1 MVQFIKSAIKSY
13 GRLVTYST
21 IGSIL
26 AAAIFPFIILPFLAA
41 HLSSHDFGQVT
52 VLMSLV
58 NFTQTVLTSNL
69 GHSVYRRHKS
79 MSLIERRIFFGKLF
93 WLNNSLS
100 FSAAILFII
109 SYPIIANH
117 ISLTFELWQSAPF
130 FIYMGFSGMAAM
142 MTTFLSSD
150 LDFRRLFMS
159 QAVLFIGSFSI
170 FGVYYLIAKS
180 IWSVGLI
187 IGPVLFC
194 IILFTFNMQKKA
206 FNIKSFPDMLF
217 IKSISHDTFIWT
229 LAAFGF
235 SFLIYGDRWLMA
247 ELGFSFDQIGDYTV
261 AVQANMLIIF
271 AVTQISLIA
280 VPLIS
285 NIESLSHISLSHLK
299 KMFML
304 LLAMIVGVLVF
315 GSILGSWYIKIFYGN
330 TVWERVESI
339 FYILIIGTSFYPI
352 QIFSRGFLIKF
363 SPLRLTL
370 FLDLIAGG
378 SLIIFALI
386 LMQITNESIIM
397 AIAKAASFGLLG
409 ILTFI
414 FVFLPIIR
422 NPEFV

>member
-1 MVQFIKSAIKSY
+1 
-13 GRLVTYST
+13 
-21 IGSIL
+21 
-26 AAAIFPFIILPFLAA
+26 
-41 HLSSHDFGQVT
+41 
-52 VLMSLV
+52 
-58 NFTQTVLTSNL
+58 
-69 GHSVYRRHKS
+69 
-79 MSLIERRIFFGKLF
+79 
-93 WLNNSLS
+93 
-100 FSAAILFII
+100 
-109 SYPIIANH
+109 
-117 ISLTFELWQSAPF
+117 
-130 FIYMGFSGMAAM
+130 
-142 MTTFLSSD
+142 
-150 LDFRRLFMS
+150 
-159 QAVLFIGSFSI
+159 
-170 FGVYYLIAKS
+170 
-180 IWSVGLI
+180 
-187 IGPVLFC
+187 
-194 IILFTFNMQKKA
+194 MQKKA

-299 KMFML
+299 RMFML

-330 TVWERVESI
+330 AVWERVESI

-363 SPLRLTL
+363 SPLSLTL

-378 SLIIFALI
+378 SLIIFALF

-422 NPEFV
+422 NSGKHGLGTNEKC